1 MIRPTRTD
9 YLAFANTDSE
19 THHMRLT
26 DVMSQEMLS
35 EQELDKVQPNTLYMM
50 VVSRNDHMTSWGY
63 LIQVNDA
70 GEIESALESFLDN
83 ALKDEA

>member
-9 YLAFANTDSE
+9 YLAFANADSE

-26 DVMSQEMLS
+26 DVMSQEMLT
-35 EQELDKVQPNTLYMM
+35 ERELDKVQPNTLYHMN
-50 VVSRNDHMTSWGY
+50 VNRNDHMRSWGY

-70 GEIESALESFLDN
+70 GEIESALDSFLDN
-83 ALKDEA
+83 ALKEEA